1 MADCNISLVL
11 YYILTETSLQIPGIG
26 FGQSSGGQNSPLGC
40 IIRTPLVVKP
50 STSFSPFSHLV
61 AFSPRKI
68 FLDESKP
75 AAKIMALRSS
85 SPRLDNIRQANRE
98 IVDWVFIL
106 SVGRFPGTVSITTKS
121 IGDSELRPIC
131 NYFLKN

>member
-1 MADCNISLVL
+1 MFCSPKNMANMADCNSILVL
-11 YYILTETSLQIPGIG
+11 YHILTETSLQIPGIG

-85 SPRLDNIRQANRE
+85 
-98 IVDWVFIL
+98 
-106 SVGRFPGTVSITTKS
+106 
-121 IGDSELRPIC
+121 
-131 NYFLKN
+131 